1 MTTKAEPNTLA
12 AALIAAQKEMPA
24 VPPDSVNPHFKS
36 KFVSLGHLIAKVRPV
51 LNKHGLGFTQYPSRA
66 EDGTPTLVTILLHT
80 SGERLESEAPL
91 LLPKQDPQGQGSA
104 ITYMRRYALAAT
116 LGISDQEDDDGNGA
130 SGEPP
135 AAKDKPKAATNGNRI
150 PAGTVDHILA
160 AIRSN
165 EISWDE
171 QKLMLAATGVSA
183 PDEKP
188 ATVAAA
194 KAVYSKLTAE
204 QGEAALKFLTAGAAE

>member
-1 MTTKAEPNTLA
+1 MTEPKPPTTLA
-12 AALIAAQKEMPA
+12 AALIAAQEEMPA

-130 SGEPP
+130 SGEV
-135 AAKDKPKAATNGNRI
+135 AKEKPKTNGNRV

-160 AIRSN
+160 AVKAN
-165 EISWDE
+165 GVSWDE
-171 QKLMLAATGVSA
+171 QKLMLAASGVSA
-183 PDEKP
+183 PEDKP
-188 ATVAAA
+188 ATLAAA
-194 KAVYSKLTAE
+194 KAVYSTLTADQAE
-204 QGEAALKFLTAGAAE
+204 KALKFLTDAPKAAA